1 MAATLAAEITAALA
15 GDAVAEAG
23 TRAGFFAWVD
33 GARPDGYRPNGAAL
47 DGSVPVTLRRSVP
60 AVGPARPIRILTATM
75 GAAVL
80 APHLGA
86 LSEHAGVEVTTLAVD
101 NDFFGGNIGVTGLLT
116 GADLAAALADA
127 PNDARYLLPD
137 VTLSRGRFLD
147 GTTLDDLPRPVE
159 VVTTSGVGLVAALRP
174 QERSAA

>member
-1 MAATLAAEITAALA
+1 
-15 GDAVAEAG
+15 
-23 TRAGFFAWVD
+23 
-33 GARPDGYRPNGAAL
+33 
-47 DGSVPVTLRRSVP
+47 
-60 AVGPARPIRILTATM
+60 
-75 GAAVL
+75 
-80 APHLGA
+80 
-86 LSEHAGVEVTTLAVD
+86 
-101 NDFFGGNIGVTGLLT
+101 LLT